1 MFRSVALLLVNERR
15 TKMGILEQLSDKID
29 RMNARLIEMDILLIK
44 LSEQKEQPKDRQDKE
59 KRIKG
64 TMMDENPYNGD

>member
-1 MFRSVALLLVNERR
+1 
-15 TKMGILEQLSDKID
+15 MGILEQLSDKID

>member
-1 MFRSVALLLVNERR
+1 MFRSVALLLVNARR